1 MPDTIEPRR
10 KPPRKERLAPHVRI
24 ERRRSQ
30 RRGPD
35 RRTFPR
41 RGEDIFGHGF
51 EQNLPLLGKQVDRDR
66 FLSFCAS
73 ATDLTAPPKTM
84 VVVAHQDDEV
94 IGLGG
99 RLPRLK
105 SDVLIV
111 HVTDG
116 APRDLKH
123 AIEAGFSIRE
133 QYAAARQDEVREALS
148 IAGLDADQSIT
159 IGCPDQEATLEMVSV
174 TRRLIELLDAYKPE
188 IVVTH
193 SYEGGHT
200 DHDATAFAVQGA
212 WRMLEQAGAKVP
224 VVLEMT
230 SYHLRTGDRTY
241 FEFLPWT
248 EGEVWTVTLS
258 QAERELKREMF
269 RRFRSQ
275 WSVVRRFPLQVERF
289 RQAPAYDFTLPP
301 APGVLD
307 YERFDVPLRGD
318 KWREYAARALKE
330 LGVSTG

>member
-1 MPDTIEPRR
+1 MF
-10 KPPRKERLAPHVRI
+10 A
-24 ERRRSQ
+24 
-30 RRGPD
+30 RRGD
-35 RRTFPR
+35 
-41 RGEDIFGHGF
+41 DLFGHGF
-51 EQNLPLLGKQVDRDR
+51 ARHLPILGKAIERDR
-66 FLSFCAS
+66 FLSFCAN
-73 ATDLTAPPKTM
+73 AAELTAPPKTM
-84 VVVAHQDDEV
+84 VVAAHQDDEV
-94 IGLGG
+94 IGVGG
-99 RLPRLK
+99 RLPRLR

-116 APRDLKH
+116 APRDLKN

-133 QYAAARQDEVREALS
+133 QYAAARQEEVREALAV
-148 IAGLDADQSIT
+148 AGLVADQSIT
-159 IGCPDQEATLEMVSV
+159 IGCPDQEASLKMVSI
-174 TRRLIELLDAYKPE
+174 TRRMVELLDAYKPE

-212 WRMLEQAGAKVP
+212 WRMLAQAGAKVP

-248 EGEVWTVTLS
+248 EGEIWTVTLT

-289 RQAPAYDFTLPP
+289 RQAPAYDFTHPP
-301 APGVLD
+301 APGTLD
-307 YERFDVPLRGD
+307 YERFDVPILGD
-318 KWREYAARALKE
+318 KWREYAKKALKE
-330 LGVSTG
+330 LGLTPT

>member
-1 MPDTIEPRR
+1 VPI
-10 KPPRKERLAPHVRI
+10 
-24 ERRRSQ
+24 
-30 RRGPD
+30 
-35 RRTFPR
+35 
-41 RGEDIFGHGF
+41 
-51 EQNLPLLGKQVDRDR
+51 
-66 FLSFCAS
+66 
-73 ATDLTAPPKTM
+73 
-84 VVVAHQDDEV
+84 
-94 IGLGG
+94 
-99 RLPRLK
+99 
-105 SDVLIV
+105 
-111 HVTDG
+111 
-116 APRDLKH
+116 
-123 AIEAGFSIRE
+123 
-133 QYAAARQDEVREALS
+133 
-148 IAGLDADQSIT
+148 
-159 IGCPDQEATLEMVSV
+159 
-174 TRRLIELLDAYKPE
+174 TRRVIELLDAYKPE

-258 QAERELKREMF
+258 QVERELKREMF

-289 RQAPAYDFTLPP
+289 RQAPAYDFTQPP

-318 KWREYAARALKE
+318 KWREYAAKALKE
-330 LGVSTG
+330 LGISSG